1 MSDIVKRPAG
11 RVTSPGGVQRTNGD
25 GRNVSEE
32 IRQVLDDLRIEA
44 RRTARHRREEKSWL
58 EQRLGVHAF
67 YKKYGRKAFPVHS
80 TYFFGEMAMFA
91 FVILVLTGIYLG
103 LLYVPS
109 SAEVQYI
116 PDGSGTTTE
125 GYTLPESYA
134 SILLIESIPVANL
147 LRNVHHWTA
156 HVMIFSILLHTG
168 RIFFTGTYRKP
179 REINWI
185 FGVVLLILTL
195 GAAFFGYA
203 LPFDSYA
210 LTATTIG
217 YSIARSIPGIGEF
230 ASEFVFG
237 GNFPTLGSLPRMYTF
252 HIVVFPALIALALTA
267 HLVLVIKT
275 KHTQPGYAR
284 KMAEPGRVLGVPL
297 WPYQALL
304 AGQLLMLMF
313 GALLLLAAFVP
324 AHPVE
329 AYGPPNPNTP
339 EVKPDW
345 YLMWLYGLLKILPA
359 FEIDTPIGAITP
371 DFVGGLL
378 FPGLL
383 FTLLAIAP
391 FLDRTNRGR
400 HVRRYEYYQPP
411 TQAPVRLTI
420 GVGVTSYILMLFVA
434 AYHDDPLNLTIGQTW
449 FLSLA
454 VPLTLAIL
462 TYVFARSRLPKPGD
476 RFDPTG
482 YEDEDDY
489 QEALR
494 ARRVRPLASGD

>member
-1 MSDIVKRPAG
+1 V
-11 RVTSPGGVQRTNGD
+11 PGGTQAGTTD
-25 GRNVSEE
+25 ETNVSDE
-32 IRQVLDDLRIEA
+32 IHQVLEDLRIEA
-44 RRTARHRREEKSWL
+44 RRTAQHRREEKSWL
-58 EQRLGVHAF
+58 EQRVGLHDL
-67 YKKYGRKAFPVHS
+67 YTKYGRKAFPVHS

-109 SAEVQYI
+109 SAEVQYV
-116 PDGSGTTTE
+116 PEGAPTGTE

-156 HVMIFSILLHTG
+156 HVMIISILLHTG
-168 RIFFTGTYRKP
+168 RIFFSGTYRKP
-179 REINWI
+179 REITWI
-185 FGVVLLILTL
+185 FGVVLLLLTL

-217 YSIARSIPGIGEF
+217 YSIARSIPLIGEF

-237 GNFPTLGSLPRMYTF
+237 GNFPTLGSLPRMYTL
-252 HIVVFPALIALALTA
+252 HIVVIPVLIALALGA
-267 HLVLVIKT
+267 HLILVLKT
-275 KHTQPGYAR
+275 KHSQPGYAR
-284 KMAEPGRVLGVPL
+284 KVAEPGRVLGVPL
-297 WPYQALL
+297 WPYQALF
-304 AGQLLMLMF
+304 AGQLVMLMF

-324 AHPVE
+324 PHPVE

-345 YLMWLYGLLKILPA
+345 YLMWLYGLLKITPA
-359 FEIDTPIGAITP
+359 FELDTPIGAITP
-371 DFVGGLL
+371 DFVAGLIFPALL
-378 FPGLL
+378 FL
-383 FTLLAIAP
+383 LLAIAP

-411 TQAPVRLTI
+411 AQAPVRLTI
-420 GVGVTSYILMLFVA
+420 GVAVISYILMLLVA
-434 AYHDDPLNLTIGQTW
+434 AYYDDPLGLTVGQMW
-449 FLSLA
+449 FLSLP
-454 VPLTLAIL
+454 VPLVLATL
-462 TYVFARSRLPKPGD
+462 TYVYARSRLPKPED

-482 YEDEDDY
+482 FEDEEEY
-489 QEALR
+489 QEAIR
-494 ARRVRPLASGD
+494 ARRLHRATSGD